1 MILSGR
7 HLQKVRCSHGRD
19 SLQLDLRD
27 NHVLSGFQFASRG
40 AEAYRVIPIVQGPRS
55 LSDQCTLPGGW
66 SHSVSS
72 GKWMLRWKR
81 ECEGILREGA
91 RWVRPVREHGGGDGI
106 GQGEPQAV
114 MHSGWKSQPAQQGHP
129 CPVNQSLGCLGR
141 PEPQLSCCGSS
152 GRPAAEGCQ
161 LPTPVQLRVVVH
173 CLQGRAGALRVCWGG
188 VRRVPEPASVAVGSS
203 VPWLI
208 SSYQH
213 GAF

>member
-1 MILSGR
+1 
-7 HLQKVRCSHGRD
+7 
-19 SLQLDLRD
+19 
-27 NHVLSGFQFASRG
+27 
-40 AEAYRVIPIVQGPRS
+40 
-55 LSDQCTLPGGW
+55 
-66 SHSVSS
+66 
-72 GKWMLRWKR
+72 MLRWKR

-141 PEPQLSCCGSS
+141 PGPQLYCCGSS

-173 CLQGRAGALRVCWGG
+173 CLQGRAGALRVWCVGEVLG
-188 VRRVPEPASVAVGSS
+188 VFLSLHLWLWDRLCLGSS
-203 VPWLI
+203 RRI
-208 SSYQH
+208 STGRFRVLGH
-213 GAF
+213 